1 MAKMIPS
8 SISPDIKSNA
18 EKNIFNWFKNAPD
31 TENWVVL
38 HSLGLVTHQRVIH
51 GETDFLVLAPGLGM
65 FAIEVKGGRVTRKMG
80 KWCYINKYGNIDE
93 KVRGPFDQAWECIYS
108 IRKSIESKLDISHQY
123 LRNIIFGIGVM
134 FPDIHYSS
142 IGVDEAQWQVFD
154 INDGKNVTAFIKR
167 ISAGAVENLIRL
179 NYPVTEKMYPSV
191 DDICYLV
198 NLLRGD
204 FDADIPLKIMQKY
217 SEEKFLTLTNEQS
230 VCIEQLRDNPRALIR
245 GTAGTGKTL
254 LAIEAVKQAVR
265 NDEKVAFFCFNK
277 LLGKWLQDYFS
288 DTPLNESPTYVGNFH
303 SYMISLLRDY
313 GIDLKIDSGNM
324 DDHYFSEKLPDIFI
338 NHIKDSLVQFDRIIV
353 DEAQDLV
360 RDKYLNVM
368 DRILFNGLSRG
379 KWTMFGD
386 FSMQSIYVA
395 GMTEYKLLDL
405 IQNRAFFAIFRL
417 KKNCRNTKKICIEI
431 QNIIGI
437 PENAAFKDVLDTP
450 AVNHIIYNDLM
461 DQKKH
466 LEELLIELKEKN
478 ISEKDIV
485 ILSPKIRSKSVV
497 GLLNGYNIADYSVK
511 STGRIRFSTIQA
523 FKGLESS
530 TIILTD
536 IESYQDEKLIY
547 VGLSRARFNLYILE
561 TESAS
566 SERVNLFFKRRL
578 ANDR

>member
-80 KWCYINKYGNIDE
+80 KWRYTNKYGNIDE

-108 IRKSIESKLDISHQY
+108 IRKSLESKLDISHQY

-167 ISAGAVENLIRL
+167 ISAGAVDNLIRL

-303 SYMISLLRDY
+303 SYMISLLRDN

-338 NHIKDSLVQFDRIIV
+338 NYIKDSSVQFDRIVV

-386 FSMQSIYVA
+386 FSMQSIYVN

-566 SERVNLFFKRRL
+566 SERVNFFFKRRL
-578 ANDR
+578 ANER

>member
-80 KWCYINKYGNIDE
+80 KWRYINKYGNTDE

-134 FPDIHYSS
+134 FPDIHYTS

-204 FDADIPLKIMQKY
+204 FDADVPLKIMQKY

-288 DTPLNESPTYVGNFH
+288 DTSLNESPTYVGNFH
-303 SYMISLLRDY
+303 GYMISLLRDY

-338 NHIKDSLVQFDRIIV
+338 NHIKDSPVQFDRIIV

-386 FSMQSIYVA
+386 FSMQSIYVTD
-395 GMTEYKLLDL
+395 MTEYKLLDL

>member
-80 KWCYINKYGNIDE
+80 KWRYINKYGNIDE

-142 IGVDEAQWQVFD
+142 IGLDEAQWQVFD

-167 ISAGAVENLIRL
+167 ISAGVVENLIRL

-204 FDADIPLKIMQKY
+204 FDADVPLKIMQKY

-338 NHIKDSLVQFDRIIV
+338 NHIKDSPVQFDRIIV

-386 FSMQSIYVA
+386 FSMQSIYVTD
-395 GMTEYKLLDL
+395 MTEYKLLDL

-466 LEELLIELKEKN
+466 LEELLIKLKEKN

>member
-1 MAKMIPS
+1 MEKMIPS

-80 KWCYINKYGNIDE
+80 KWRYINKYGNIDE

-204 FDADIPLKIMQKY
+204 FDADVPLKIMQKY

-288 DTPLNESPTYVGNFH
+288 DTPLNESPIYVGNFH
-303 SYMISLLRDY
+303 GYMISLLRDY

-338 NHIKDSLVQFDRIIV
+338 NHINDSPVQFDRIIV

-386 FSMQSIYVA
+386 FSMQSIYVTD
-395 GMTEYKLLDL
+395 MTEYKLLDL

>member
-80 KWCYINKYGNIDE
+80 KWRYTNKYGNIDE

-167 ISAGAVENLIRL
+167 ISAGAVDNLIRL

-204 FDADIPLKIMQKY
+204 FDADVPLKILQKY

-288 DTPLNESPTYVGNFH
+288 DTPLNESPIYVGNFH
-303 SYMISLLRDY
+303 SYMISLLRDN

-338 NHIKDSLVQFDRIIV
+338 NYIKDSSVQFDRIVV

-386 FSMQSIYVA
+386 FSMQSIYVN

-485 ILSPKIRSKSVV
+485 ILSPQIRSKSVV

>member
-108 IRKSIESKLDISHQY
+108 IRKSLESKLDISHQY
-123 LRNIIFGIGVM
+123 LRNTIFGIGVM

-167 ISAGAVENLIRL
+167 ISAGAVDNLIRL

-204 FDADIPLKIMQKY
+204 FDADVPLKILQKY

-288 DTPLNESPTYVGNFH
+288 DTPLNESPIYVGNFH
-303 SYMISLLRDY
+303 SYMISLLRDN

-338 NHIKDSLVQFDRIIV
+338 NYIKDSSVQFDRIVV

-368 DRILFNGLSRG
+368 DKILFNGLSRG

-386 FSMQSIYVA
+386 FSMQSIYVN

-485 ILSPKIRSKSVV
+485 ILSPQIRSKSVV

-566 SERVNLFFKRRL
+566 SERVNFFFKRRL
-578 ANDR
+578 ANER

>member
-1 MAKMIPS
+1 MEPQ
-8 SISPDIKSNA
+8 
-18 EKNIFNWFKNAPD
+18 EL
-31 TENWVVL
+31 E
-38 HSLGLVTHQRVIH
+38 
-51 GETDFLVLAPGLGM
+51 
-65 FAIEVKGGRVTRKMG
+65 
-80 KWCYINKYGNIDE
+80 
-93 KVRGPFDQAWECIYS
+93 
-108 IRKSIESKLDISHQY
+108 
-123 LRNIIFGIGVM
+123 
-134 FPDIHYSS
+134 
-142 IGVDEAQWQVFD
+142 
-154 INDGKNVTAFIKR
+154 
-167 ISAGAVENLIRL
+167 
-179 NYPVTEKMYPSV
+179 
-191 DDICYLV
+191 
-198 NLLRGD
+198 
-204 FDADIPLKIMQKY
+204 
-217 SEEKFLTLTNEQS
+217 
-230 VCIEQLRDNPRALIR
+230 
-245 GTAGTGKTL
+245 
-254 LAIEAVKQAVR
+254 IEAVKQAVR

-288 DTPLNESPTYVGNFH
+288 DTPLNESPIYVGNFH
-303 SYMISLLRDY
+303 SYMISLLRDN

-338 NHIKDSLVQFDRIIV
+338 NYIKDSSVQFDRIVV

-368 DRILFNGLSRG
+368 DKILFNGLSRG

-386 FSMQSIYVA
+386 FSMQSIYVN

-485 ILSPKIRSKSVV
+485 ILSPQIRSKSVV

-578 ANDR
+578 ANER